1 MARGKQGLA
10 MDKAQARVQGP
21 VLVLEV
27 EGAGTDLVEVPAAP
41 VADQEEEVQVVVV
54 VVVLAAEGEG
64 EGVISLP

>member
-1 MARGKQGLA
+1 

-54 VVVLAAEGEG
+54 VVVVLAAEGEG